1 MFLQEPVL
9 YVASAALSSGNLIR
23 IKKHERKPLNIRKK
37 SLSIWVVPL
46 SKQTLMRYKQCFR
59 TLFVPVEMSFMPYK
73 LPELLYFTCKYC
85 YYCDNKICQ
94 SSVLLNLQ
102 ELLQSVHNS
111 ITFKILPETEIDLSD
126 HE

>member
-1 MFLQEPVL
+1 
-9 YVASAALSSGNLIR
+9 
-23 IKKHERKPLNIRKK
+23 
-37 SLSIWVVPL
+37 
-46 SKQTLMRYKQCFR
+46 
-59 TLFVPVEMSFMPYK
+59 MSFMPYK